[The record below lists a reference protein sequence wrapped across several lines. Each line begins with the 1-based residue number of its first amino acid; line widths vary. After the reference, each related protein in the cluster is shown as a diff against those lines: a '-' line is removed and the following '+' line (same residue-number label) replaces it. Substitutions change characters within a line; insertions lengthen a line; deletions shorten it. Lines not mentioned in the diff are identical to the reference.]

1 MIIRRSDERGLAD
14 HGWLRSRHTFSFA
27 DYHDPA
33 HMGFRTLRV
42 INQDVV
48 QPGRGFGTHAHRD
61 MEIISYVLEGELA
74 HRDSMGNE
82 GVIRAGDVQRMTAGT
97 GVAHSEFNHSPRE
110 PVHFLQIW
118 ITPERRGLEP
128 GYEQRS
134 FSPGERRG
142 ALRLVASRDGREGS
156 VTVHQDVELRAALLE
171 ADQEVRHELAPGRG
185 AWIQL
190 VRGSVQLDGE
200 RLGPGDGAAVEQPGV
215 LRFTAAEPA
224 ELLLFDLG

>member
-1 MIIRRSDERGLAD
+1 MIIRRSDERGRAD

-74 HRDSMGNE
+74 HQDSMGNE
-82 GVIRAGDVQRMTAGT
+82 GVIRPGDVQRMTAGT

-118 ITPERRGLEP
+118 IMPERRNLEP

-134 FSPGERRG
+134 FPAQERRG

-171 ADQEVRHELAPGRG
+171 PDQEVRHELLPGRG
-185 AWIQL
+185 AWIQV
-190 VRGSVQLDGE
+190 VRGAVQLDGE
-200 RLGPGDGAAVEQPGV
+200 RLGPGDGAAVERPGA